1 MSTPQSTT
9 SSWPHSFIY
18 LLAFLGLNAIGAA
31 LGGAATST
39 SVSTW
44 YAELD
49 KPGFTP
55 PAWVFGPAWTLLYVL
70 LGISAWLIWRQRLQ
84 NTDVKMALLAYF
96 VQLGLNFPW
105 SPFFFGLRN
114 PVLALIDILLL
125 LIAILW
131 MLSRFSRIS
140 LTATMLAVP
149 YFLWVAFA
157 TALNFAIVRLN

>member
-1 MSTPQSTT
+1 LSK
-9 SSWPHSFIY
+9 
-18 LLAFLGLNAIGAA
+18 
-31 LGGAATST
+31 
-39 SVSTW
+39 
-44 YAELD
+44 LD

-70 LGISAWLIWRQRLQ
+70 LGISAWLVWRQRLQ
-84 NTDVKMALLAYF
+84 NSDVKMALLAYF
-96 VQLGLNFPW
+96 VQLGLNFLW
-105 SPFFFGLRN
+105 SPFFFGLRS

-140 LTATMLAVP
+140 LTATALTVP

-157 TALNFAIVRLN
+157 AALNFAIVRLN